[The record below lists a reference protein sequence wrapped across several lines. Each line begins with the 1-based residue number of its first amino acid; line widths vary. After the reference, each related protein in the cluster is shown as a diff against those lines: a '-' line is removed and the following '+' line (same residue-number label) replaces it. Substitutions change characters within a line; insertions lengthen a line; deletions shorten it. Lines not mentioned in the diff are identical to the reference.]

1 MFLLSQALIHIL
13 YNKKLEKKK
22 LCSVSDMYP
31 GYYIESWNICG
42 MEWNMPRSSTTEN
55 PKNNSLASRSNNNY
69 I

>member
-13 YNKKLEKKK
+13 NNKKLEKT

-42 MEWNMPRSSTTEN
+42 MEWNMPRSSITTEN